1 LLASREQSVGQSRP
15 AANAELPVDMLQ
27 AVLHGPDGHHQL
39 LRDLPVGLPGGRTA
53 QKHGQARRDELRAQV
68 LSIVEK
74 QLRSGATYA
83 DIGVASVV
91 AEAGI
96 SRSTF
101 YAYFVDKTN
110 LLRTWYEDFTQVIL
124 DAAQAWWSLDG
135 TATIQDLRSALERI
149 IDAYR
154 AHPELMAATHEAI
167 GSDHG
172 VREAVDAAMRLY
184 IDGLRTH
191 IETGQAG
198 GFVDPSLPAAESAY
212 WLQWMAGRGLHRMV
226 RAESES
232 SQERLVEAYASIVWN
247 ALYAPTR
254 RNSG

>member
-1 LLASREQSVGQSRP
+1 
-15 AANAELPVDMLQ
+15 MT
-27 AVLHGPDGHHQL
+27 
-39 LRDLPVGLPGGRTA
+39 TA
-53 QKHGQARRDELRAQV
+53 DTAKHGQARRDELGAQV
-68 LSIVEK
+68 LSIVE
-74 QLRSGATYA
+74 QHLRSGATYA

-110 LLRTWYEDFTQVIL
+110 LLRTWYEEFTQVIL
-124 DAAQAWWSLDG
+124 SAAQAWWSLDG
-135 TATIQDLRSALERI
+135 TATKEELRAALERI
-149 IDAYR
+149 MDAYR

-172 VREAVDAAMRLY
+172 VREAVDDAMRRY
-184 IDGLRTH
+184 IDGLRGH
-191 IETGQAG
+191 IENGQAG
-198 GFVDPSLPAAESAY
+198 GFIDPSLPAAETAY
-212 WLQWMAGRGLHRMV
+212 WLQWMAERGLHRMV

-232 SQERLVEAYASIVWN
+232 SQQRLADAYAGIVWN
-247 ALYAPTR
+247 TLYAPTL